1 MACALWA
8 LGAPMR
14 RSLSLFPA
22 LTLLLFLGPILA
34 GLLGTLLPAFGY
46 LPALGGERLSLAPWR
61 ALLAEPGLASAVTI
75 TLTAGLGATLIAFLI
90 AVGTVAAFH
99 DRPAFAALRRAL
111 APALAVPHAAFAI
124 GIGFLLAPSG
134 WLARLV
140 SPWATG
146 WELPPD
152 LMTVNDPA
160 GFALMA
166 ALALKESLFLILM
179 ILAALGQI
187 EAEKRLSVAR
197 VMGYRPLTA
206 WFKVVLP
213 AVYPQIRL
221 PVYVVLAYTLS
232 VVDMAIILGPSAP
245 PPLAVLLLDWFRD
258 FNVDRQFMAAAGALL
273 QMLLAFGAI
282 GLWALAARGV
292 ACAARP
298 WLVAG
303 GRGGPLSET
312 LLRGLGGAGAT
323 IVAASMALSVA
334 ILALWGVSE
343 GWRWPDALPAGFSL
357 ETFSRALPIIGQPLS
372 DTLLIGLTS
381 TAVAMLL
388 VIGCLEHEVRRN
400 RPPGHG
406 GMLLIYLP
414 LLLPQIGFLFGV
426 QMLWI
431 RFDLDGGRLAVAWT
445 HLLFVL
451 PLVYLTLAEPYR
463 ALDPRIART
472 AHTLGASPLR
482 VVLAVKLP
490 ILIRPVMTAL
500 AIGFAVSVAQYLPTL
515 FAGGG
520 RVPTLTTEAVSLASG
535 ADRRLLSVVAL
546 LQAALPLI
554 AFAAALALPAFLA
567 RTRKGLA
574 V

>member
-1 MACALWA
+1 MV
-8 LGAPMR
+8 
-14 RSLSLFPA
+14 
-22 LTLLLFLGPILA
+22 LFLGPILA

-46 LPALGGERLSLAPWR
+46 LPALGGEHLSLQPWR
-61 ALLAEPGLASAVTI
+61 ALLAEPGLLKAVTI
-75 TLTAGLGATLIAFLI
+75 SLTVGLGATLIACLVAI
-90 AVGTVAAFH
+90 GTVAAFH
-99 DRPAFAALRRAL
+99 DRPVFRAMRRLL

-124 GIGFLLAPSG
+124 GLAFLLAPSG

-146 WELPPD
+146 WDLPPD

-160 GFALMA
+160 GLALMA

-179 ILAALGQI
+179 ILAALGQVD
-187 EAEKRLSVAR
+187 AEKRLCIAR

-206 WFKVVLP
+206 WIKVVLP
-213 AVYPQIRL
+213 AIYPQIRL

-232 VVDMAIILGPSAP
+232 VVDMAIILGPTAP

-258 FNVDRQFMAAAGALL
+258 FNIERQFMAAAGALL
-273 QMLLAFGAI
+273 QMLLAFAAI
-282 GLWALAARGV
+282 GVWALAARGI

-298 WLVAG
+298 WLVSG
-303 GRGGPLSET
+303 GRGGPVSERS
-312 LLRGLGGAGAT
+312 LRGLGT
-323 IVAASMALSVA
+323 AASGGVALSMLLAVTV
-334 ILALWGVSE
+334 LALWALAGA
-343 GWRWPDALPAGFSL
+343 WRWPDALPKSFSL
-357 ETFSRALPIIGQPLS
+357 DTVIRALPILGQPLR
-372 DTLLIGLTS
+372 DTVLIGLAS
-381 TAVAMLL
+381 TAAAMLL

-400 RPPGHG
+400 RSPNRW

-414 LLLPQIGFLFGV
+414 LLLPQIGFMFGV

-431 RFDLDGGRLAVAWT
+431 RFGLDGGRLAVAWT

-472 AHTLGASPLR
+472 AHSLGASALR
-482 VVLAVKLP
+482 VVAAVKLP
-490 ILIRPVMTAL
+490 LLMRPVLTAL

-520 RVPTLTTEAVSLASG
+520 RVPTLTTEAVGLASG
-535 ADRRLLSVVAL
+535 ADRRLLGVVAL
-546 LQAALPLI
+546 MQAVLPLL
-554 AFAAALALPAFLA
+554 AFGLALAVPAFLA
-567 RTRKGLA
+567 RNRKGLA
-574 V
+574 A